1 MRQSDVTKVEF
12 LLTLNNNIIV
22 QRFLNIKNINPD
34 AKDSL
39 ELYEFVKYFSEDLT
53 QYLKMKSIGYL
64 MENKD
69 SILYDPS
76 IMETSSTDEPELF
89 NIYVKIGDQI
99 VSHRIVDGKQYPPKV
114 RYTVDIRHFIKD
126 SLKDLTNIL
135 INENLTHEYLEKN
148 LLSNH

>member
-22 QRFLNIKNINPD
+22 QRFLNIKGINPD
-34 AKDSL
+34 AKDSF

-64 MENKD
+64 IENKD

-76 IMETSSTDEPELF
+76 IMDTSSTDEAELF
-89 NIYVKIGDQI
+89 NIYVKIGDQV
-99 VSHRIVDGKQYPPKV
+99 VSHRVVDGKLYPPKV

-135 INENLTHEYLEKN
+135 INQNLTHQYLEKN